1 MEELKHDT
9 DKLELLAEGINEAV
23 DVVEDV
29 MEDGEVSFTDLDQV
43 KPLKDALMKIY
54 TASKAYKEMMAE
66 AKDIDAVEAIKIVQ
80 VLLARK

>member
-1 MEELKHDT
+1 MDELKHDT

-29 MEDGEVSFTDLDQV
+29 MEDGEITFTDLDQV
-43 KPLKDALMKIY
+43 KPLKDALTKIY
-54 TASKAYKEMMAE
+54 NASKAYKEMMAE

-80 VLLARK
+80 VLLEKK